1 MTIFL
6 SWQVLTFSFKKWT
19 ISDKV
24 WFKLGQSKELIR
36 AISNTPLTPVYR
48 SKIYSVN
55 LIKGAWATTA
65 IEGNT
70 LSEEEI
76 ALIYKG
82 ESLSISKQYMKI
94 EVKNVWNAL
103 NLLRNGIVEDC
114 KTSYLIKI

>member
-6 SWQVLTFSFKKWT
+6 SWQVLTLSFKKKWT

-36 AISNTPLTPVYR
+36 AISNTPVYR

-65 IEGNT
+65 IEGNV

-76 ALIYKG
+76 TLIYKG
-82 ESLSISKQYMKI
+82 KSLPISKQYMEI

-103 NLLRNGIVEDC
+103 NLLRNRIVEDC